1 MAISINDRQLITQF
15 ITNTQNLNVNLPT
28 NGGGCANLVRGI
40 IEQATGKRISVN
52 PFGASLESMIQ
63 KINTYH
69 DLAKC
74 NNGDILYFVHLPN
87 AAVNLHQTI
96 HYAIFCNVNN
106 AGVQKNVIG
115 INGLADLSFS
125 PTAYHGV
132 VASVISPG
140 NFNGVGQVIYDT
152 ASINDDPGQ
161 GDDGGDEYEYV
172 DDRYDNGISCEE
184 YLTNYRG
191 IPFKK
196 DSEGNS
202 LSVISGVSS
211 VIEAEDFDDGGQDIS
226 FSFKNS
232 MAGNYK
238 DYRTEKGVA
247 ISKSGEVINIGN
259 VNNGDWLCYTL
270 QINQAGAYSID
281 TYCVSGGGKTSF
293 YFEVDG
299 KSAGQIV
306 ESPEDEWSVYSHS
319 VKVTNV
325 QLSEGRHVLR
335 WCTTGSMNLDKF
347 VFTRTGEYTG
357 DKVDGSQFEYPRYGY
372 YEHNPLFVDF
382 SSQMYQNSFTG
393 TLYTADPSAHV
404 WADGRLYVYAS
415 HDMEPTQGCDRM
427 DRYHV
432 FSTTDMKNWTDHGEI
447 MNSATVKAHVGMG
460 IDGFMWAPDC
470 AYNKEEQLYYFYFP
484 HKIDANTW
492 RIFVATSK
500 EPAAKF
506 RVKGVIDGI
515 PSTIDPCVFVDDD
528 GQPYIYTSGAGK
540 GCWGAKLR
548 KDDWTKLDGVM
559 SPLSGFTD
567 FHEAPWVHK
576 YKGNYYLSHS
586 DNHAGSQGGN
596 RMQYSMSNN
605 PLGPFTPCG
614 AYMYPHGE
622 ETAHGSIVEYKGRWY
637 SFYHTANYSGKGALR
652 SVCVDPIEYDQN
664 NKLKM
669 VQNWG
674 SPRSGRAVEVRMTP
688 SVVIQAENYNTGG
701 EHYGYHKNPLEGGMQ
716 QETQNGI
723 TYLKD
728 MKSGE
733 WVRYSINVKEAGR
746 YGITCRMFQKR
757 SGGKFRIA
765 VNGVYKTGE
774 IVLSGSAGVWNETL
788 VYPIELETGEQYID
802 FRIKSGDIDID
813 WIKFGAGH
821 SQVPGIIQA
830 EDFDDGQYSFKNASS
845 GNFKSYRSDQGVAIS
860 ASNNIVHISNTSGG
874 DWIQYTF
881 NVQEKVST
889 VKVRAAA
896 EKDGKFA
903 LSFDGGAQLNP
914 VATTTG
920 NWTTYNDFTVSNLQL
935 SAGTHTM
942 KIHILSPM
950 NIDWFEFR

>member
-1 MAISINDRQLITQF
+1 MRHNLLFALRYFLPLFFSGLVV
-15 ITNTQNLNVNLPT
+15 LNVA
-28 NGGGCANLVRGI
+28 CKEER
-40 IEQATGKRISVN
+40 S
-52 PFGASLESMIQ
+52 
-63 KINTYH
+63 
-69 DLAKC
+69 
-74 NNGDILYFVHLPN
+74 
-87 AAVNLHQTI
+87 
-96 HYAIFCNVNN
+96 
-106 AGVQKNVIG
+106 
-115 INGLADLSFS
+115 
-125 PTAYHGV
+125 
-132 VASVISPG
+132 
-140 NFNGVGQVIYDT
+140 
-152 ASINDDPGQ
+152 SINDDSGKD
-161 GDDGGDEYEYV
+161 GDSDDEYEYV

-184 YLTNYRG
+184 YLANYRG
-191 IPFKK
+191 VPFKK
-196 DSEGNS
+196 DQEGNS
-202 LSVISGVSS
+202 LFVISGVPAT
-211 VIEAEDFDDGGQDIS
+211 IEAEDFDDGGQDIS
-226 FSFKNS
+226 FNFKNS
-232 MAGNYK
+232 TAGNYK

-247 ISKSGEVINIGN
+247 ISKSGTVINIGN
-259 VNNGDWLCYTL
+259 INNGDWLCYTL
-270 QINQAGAYSID
+270 QVTQAGAYSIE

-306 ESPEDEWSVYSHS
+306 DSPEDDWSVFSHS

-325 QLSEGRHVLR
+325 QLSEGKHVLR
-335 WCTTGSMNLDKF
+335 WYTTGSINLDKF

-372 YEHNPLFVDF
+372 YEHNPLFVNF
-382 SSQMYQNSFTG
+382 SSQMFQNSFTG

-470 AYNKEEQLYYFYFP
+470 AYNKEDQLYYFYFP

-559 SPLSGFTD
+559 MPLTGFTD

-576 YKGNYYLSHS
+576 YKGKYYLSHS
-586 DNHAGSQGGN
+586 DNHAASQGGN

-605 PLGPFTPCG
+605 PLGPYTPCG

-622 ETAHGSIVEYKGRWY
+622 ETAHGSIVEYNGRWY
-637 SFYHTANYSGKGALR
+637 SFYHTANHSGKGALR

-669 VQNWG
+669 VRNWG
-674 SPRSGRAVEVRMTP
+674 ISRSGKAVEVKMSP
-688 SVVIQAENYNTGG
+688 SVVIQAEDYNAGG
-701 EHYGYHKNPLEGGMQ
+701 EHYGYHKNPSEGGMK
-716 QETQNGI
+716 QETQNGV
-723 TYLKD
+723 TYLKG

-733 WVRYSINVKEAGR
+733 WVRYSINVREAGR

-765 VNGVYKTGE
+765 INGVYKTGE
-774 IVLSGSAGVWNETL
+774 ISLSGSAGVWNETF
-788 VYPIELETGEQYID
+788 VYPVELETGEQYID
-802 FRIKSGDIDID
+802 FRIKGGDIDMD
-813 WIKFGAGH
+813 WIKFGAGY
-821 SQVPGIIQA
+821 SQVPGVIQA
-830 EDFDDGQYSFKNASS
+830 EDFDEGQYSFNNGSS

-860 ASNNIVHISNTSGG
+860 ASNNVVHISNTSGG

-881 NVQEKVST
+881 NVQEKISS

-896 EKDGKFA
+896 ENGGKFA
-903 LSFDGGAQLNP
+903 LSFDGGTQLDA
-914 VATTTG
+914 VSTTTG
-920 NWTTYNDFTVSNLQL
+920 NWNTYNDFTVSNVQL
-935 SAGTHTM
+935 SPGTHTM
-942 KIHILSPM
+942 KIHILSAL

>member
-1 MAISINDRQLITQF
+1 MRHNLLFALRYFLPLFFSGLVV
-15 ITNTQNLNVNLPT
+15 LNVA
-28 NGGGCANLVRGI
+28 CKEER
-40 IEQATGKRISVN
+40 S
-52 PFGASLESMIQ
+52 
-63 KINTYH
+63 
-69 DLAKC
+69 
-74 NNGDILYFVHLPN
+74 
-87 AAVNLHQTI
+87 
-96 HYAIFCNVNN
+96 
-106 AGVQKNVIG
+106 
-115 INGLADLSFS
+115 
-125 PTAYHGV
+125 
-132 VASVISPG
+132 
-140 NFNGVGQVIYDT
+140 
-152 ASINDDPGQ
+152 SINDDSGKD
-161 GDDGGDEYEYV
+161 GDSDDEYEYV

-184 YLTNYRG
+184 YLANYRG
-191 IPFKK
+191 VPFKK
-196 DSEGNS
+196 DQEGNS
-202 LSVISGVSS
+202 LFVISGVPAT
-211 VIEAEDFDDGGQDIS
+211 IEAEDFDDGGQDIS
-226 FSFKNS
+226 FNFKNS
-232 MAGNYK
+232 TAGNYK

-247 ISKSGEVINIGN
+247 ISKSGTVINIGN
-259 VNNGDWLCYTL
+259 INNGDWLCYTL
-270 QINQAGAYSID
+270 QVTQAGAYSIE

-306 ESPEDEWSVYSHS
+306 DSPEDDWSVFSHS

-325 QLSEGRHVLR
+325 QLSEGKHVLM
-335 WCTTGSMNLDKF
+335 WYTTGSINLDKF

-372 YEHNPLFVDF
+372 YEHNPLFVNF
-382 SSQMYQNSFTG
+382 SSQMFQNSFTG

-470 AYNKEEQLYYFYFP
+470 AYNKEDQLYYFYFP

-559 SPLSGFTD
+559 MPLTGFTD

-576 YKGNYYLSHS
+576 YRGKYYLSHS
-586 DNHAGSQGGN
+586 DNHAASQGGN

-605 PLGPFTPCG
+605 PLGPYTPCG

-622 ETAHGSIVEYKGRWY
+622 ETAHGSIVEYNGRWY
-637 SFYHTANYSGKGALR
+637 SFYHTANHSGKGALR

-669 VQNWG
+669 VRNWG
-674 SPRSGRAVEVRMTP
+674 IPRSGKAVEVKMSP
-688 SVVIQAENYNTGG
+688 SVVIQAEDYNAGG
-701 EHYGYHKNPLEGGMQ
+701 EHYGYHKNPSEGGMK
-716 QETQNGI
+716 QETQNGV
-723 TYLKD
+723 TYLKG

-733 WVRYSINVKEAGR
+733 WVRYSINVREAGR

-765 VNGVYKTGE
+765 INGVYKTGE
-774 IVLSGSAGVWNETL
+774 ISLSGSAGVWNETF
-788 VYPIELETGEQYID
+788 VYPVELEAGEQYID
-802 FRIKSGDIDID
+802 FRIKGGDIDMD
-813 WIKFGAGH
+813 WIKFGAGY
-821 SQVPGIIQA
+821 SQVPGVIQA
-830 EDFDDGQYSFKNASS
+830 EDFDEGQYSFNNGSS

-860 ASNNIVHISNTSGG
+860 ASNNVVHISNTSGG

-881 NVQEKVST
+881 NVQEKISS

-896 EKDGKFA
+896 ENGGKFA
-903 LSFDGGAQLNP
+903 LSFDGGTQLDA
-914 VATTTG
+914 VSTTTG
-920 NWTTYNDFTVSNLQL
+920 NWNTYNDFTVSNVQL
-935 SAGTHTM
+935 SPGTHTM
-942 KIHILSPM
+942 KIHILSAL

>member
-1 MAISINDRQLITQF
+1 MRHNLLFALRYFLPLFFSGLVV
-15 ITNTQNLNVNLPT
+15 LNVA
-28 NGGGCANLVRGI
+28 CKEER
-40 IEQATGKRISVN
+40 S
-52 PFGASLESMIQ
+52 
-63 KINTYH
+63 
-69 DLAKC
+69 
-74 NNGDILYFVHLPN
+74 
-87 AAVNLHQTI
+87 
-96 HYAIFCNVNN
+96 
-106 AGVQKNVIG
+106 
-115 INGLADLSFS
+115 
-125 PTAYHGV
+125 
-132 VASVISPG
+132 
-140 NFNGVGQVIYDT
+140 
-152 ASINDDPGQ
+152 SINDDSGKD
-161 GDDGGDEYEYV
+161 GDSDDEYEYV

-184 YLTNYRG
+184 YLANYRG
-191 IPFKK
+191 VPFKK
-196 DSEGNS
+196 DQEGNS
-202 LSVISGVSS
+202 LFVISGVPAT
-211 VIEAEDFDDGGQDIS
+211 IEAEDFDDGGQDIS
-226 FSFKNS
+226 FNFKNS
-232 MAGNYK
+232 TAGNYK

-247 ISKSGEVINIGN
+247 ISKSGTVINIGN
-259 VNNGDWLCYTL
+259 INNGDWLCYTL
-270 QINQAGAYSID
+270 QVTQAGAYSIE

-306 ESPEDEWSVYSHS
+306 DSPEDDWSVFSHS

-325 QLSEGRHVLR
+325 QLSEGKHVLR
-335 WCTTGSMNLDKF
+335 WYTTGSINLDKF

-372 YEHNPLFVDF
+372 YEHNPLFVNF
-382 SSQMYQNSFTG
+382 SSQMFQNSFTG

-470 AYNKEEQLYYFYFP
+470 AYNKEDQLYYFYFP

-559 SPLSGFTD
+559 SPLTGFTD

-576 YKGNYYLSHS
+576 YRGKYYLSHS
-586 DNHAGSQGGN
+586 DNHAASQGGN

-605 PLGPFTPCG
+605 PLGPYTPCG

-622 ETAHGSIVEYKGRWY
+622 ETAHGSIVEYNGRWY
-637 SFYHTANYSGKGALR
+637 SFYHTANHSGKGALR

-669 VQNWG
+669 VRNWG
-674 SPRSGRAVEVRMTP
+674 IPRSGKAVEVKMSP
-688 SVVIQAENYNTGG
+688 SVVIQAEDYNAGG
-701 EHYGYHKNPLEGGMQ
+701 EHYGYHKNPSEGGMK
-716 QETQNGI
+716 QETQNGV
-723 TYLKD
+723 TYLKG

-733 WVRYSINVKEAGR
+733 WVRYSINVREAGR

-765 VNGVYKTGE
+765 INGVYKTGE
-774 IVLSGSAGVWNETL
+774 ISLSGSAGVWNETF
-788 VYPIELETGEQYID
+788 VYPVELEAGEQYID
-802 FRIKSGDIDID
+802 FRIKGGDIDMD
-813 WIKFGAGH
+813 WIKFGAGYQRNGLACAERR
-821 SQVPGIIQA
+821 SFADGCCSVILYTCVKRII
-830 EDFDDGQYSFKNASS
+830 FLRKILYKFCKMYYNNS
-845 GNFKSYRSDQGVAIS
+845 I
-860 ASNNIVHISNTSGG
+860 NIV
-874 DWIQYTF
+874 F
-881 NVQEKVST
+881 
-889 VKVRAAA
+889 
-896 EKDGKFA
+896 
-903 LSFDGGAQLNP
+903 GA
-914 VATTTG
+914 G
-920 NWTTYNDFTVSNLQL
+920 
-935 SAGTHTM
+935 
-942 KIHILSPM
+942 
-950 NIDWFEFR
+950 

>member
-1 MAISINDRQLITQF
+1 MRHNLLFALRYFLPLFFSGLVV
-15 ITNTQNLNVNLPT
+15 LNVA
-28 NGGGCANLVRGI
+28 CKEER
-40 IEQATGKRISVN
+40 S
-52 PFGASLESMIQ
+52 
-63 KINTYH
+63 
-69 DLAKC
+69 
-74 NNGDILYFVHLPN
+74 
-87 AAVNLHQTI
+87 
-96 HYAIFCNVNN
+96 
-106 AGVQKNVIG
+106 
-115 INGLADLSFS
+115 
-125 PTAYHGV
+125 
-132 VASVISPG
+132 
-140 NFNGVGQVIYDT
+140 
-152 ASINDDPGQ
+152 SINDDSGKD
-161 GDDGGDEYEYV
+161 GDSDDEYEYV

-184 YLTNYRG
+184 YLANYRG
-191 IPFKK
+191 VPFKK
-196 DSEGNS
+196 DQEGNS
-202 LSVISGVSS
+202 LFVISGVPAT
-211 VIEAEDFDDGGQDIS
+211 IEAEDFDDGGQDIS
-226 FSFKNS
+226 FNFKNS
-232 MAGNYK
+232 TAGNYK

-247 ISKSGEVINIGN
+247 ISKSGTVINIGN
-259 VNNGDWLCYTL
+259 INNGDWLCYTL
-270 QINQAGAYSID
+270 QVTQAGAYSIE

-306 ESPEDEWSVYSHS
+306 DSPEDDWSVFSHS

-325 QLSEGRHVLR
+325 QLSEGKHVLR
-335 WCTTGSMNLDKF
+335 WYTTGSINLDKF

-372 YEHNPLFVDF
+372 YEHNPLFVNF
-382 SSQMYQNSFTG
+382 SSQMFQNSFTG

-470 AYNKEEQLYYFYFP
+470 AYNKEDQLYYFYFP

-559 SPLSGFTD
+559 TPLTGFTD

-576 YKGNYYLSHS
+576 YKGKYYLSHS
-586 DNHAGSQGGN
+586 DNHAASQGGN

-605 PLGPFTPCG
+605 PLGPYTPCG

-622 ETAHGSIVEYKGRWY
+622 ETAHGSIVEYNGRWY
-637 SFYHTANYSGKGALR
+637 SFYHTANHSGKGALR

-669 VQNWG
+669 VRNWG
-674 SPRSGRAVEVRMTP
+674 IPRSGKAVEVKMSP
-688 SVVIQAENYNTGG
+688 SVVIQAEDYNAGG
-701 EHYGYHKNPLEGGMQ
+701 EHYGYHKNPSEGGMK
-716 QETQNGI
+716 QETQNGV
-723 TYLKD
+723 TYLKG

-733 WVRYSINVKEAGR
+733 WVRYSINVREAGR

-765 VNGVYKTGE
+765 INGVYKTGE
-774 IVLSGSAGVWNETL
+774 ISLSGSAGVWNETF
-788 VYPIELETGEQYID
+788 VYPVELETGEQYID
-802 FRIKSGDIDID
+802 FRIKGGDIDMD
-813 WIKFGAGH
+813 WIKFGAGY
-821 SQVPGIIQA
+821 SQVPGVIQA
-830 EDFDDGQYSFKNASS
+830 EDFDEGQYSFKNGSS

-860 ASNNIVHISNTSGG
+860 ASNNVVHISNTSGG

-881 NVQEKVST
+881 NVQEKISS

-896 EKDGKFA
+896 ENGGKFA
-903 LSFDGGAQLNP
+903 LSFDGGTQLDA
-914 VATTTG
+914 VSTTTG
-920 NWTTYNDFTVSNLQL
+920 NWNTYNDFTVSNVQL
-935 SAGTHTM
+935 SPGTHTM
-942 KIHILSPM
+942 KIHILSAL

>member
-1 MAISINDRQLITQF
+1 MGH
-15 ITNTQNLNVNLPT
+15 NLLFALRYFLLLFL
-28 NGGGCANLVRGI
+28 GG
-40 IEQATGKRISVN
+40 
-52 PFGASLESMIQ
+52 MIALNSC
-63 KINTYH
+63 KEER
-69 DLAKC
+69 
-74 NNGDILYFVHLPN
+74 
-87 AAVNLHQTI
+87 
-96 HYAIFCNVNN
+96 
-106 AGVQKNVIG
+106 
-115 INGLADLSFS
+115 
-125 PTAYHGV
+125 
-132 VASVISPG
+132 
-140 NFNGVGQVIYDT
+140 

-335 WCTTGSMNLDKF
+335 WCTTGNMNLDKF

-393 TLYTADPSAHV
+393 TLYTADPSARV

-802 FRIKSGDIDID
+802 FRIKSRDIDID

>member
-1 MAISINDRQLITQF
+1 MRHNLLFALRYFLPLFFSGLVV
-15 ITNTQNLNVNLPT
+15 LNVA
-28 NGGGCANLVRGI
+28 CKEER
-40 IEQATGKRISVN
+40 S
-52 PFGASLESMIQ
+52 
-63 KINTYH
+63 
-69 DLAKC
+69 
-74 NNGDILYFVHLPN
+74 
-87 AAVNLHQTI
+87 
-96 HYAIFCNVNN
+96 
-106 AGVQKNVIG
+106 
-115 INGLADLSFS
+115 
-125 PTAYHGV
+125 
-132 VASVISPG
+132 
-140 NFNGVGQVIYDT
+140 
-152 ASINDDPGQ
+152 SINDDSGKD
-161 GDDGGDEYEYV
+161 GDSDDEYEYV

-184 YLTNYRG
+184 YLANYRG
-191 IPFKK
+191 VPFKK
-196 DSEGNS
+196 DQEGNS
-202 LSVISGVSS
+202 LFVISGVPAT
-211 VIEAEDFDDGGQDIS
+211 IEAEDFDDGGQDIS
-226 FSFKNS
+226 FNFKNS
-232 MAGNYK
+232 TAGNYK

-247 ISKSGEVINIGN
+247 ISKSGTVINIGN
-259 VNNGDWLCYTL
+259 INNGDWLCYTL
-270 QINQAGAYSID
+270 QVTQAGAYSIE

-306 ESPEDEWSVYSHS
+306 DSPEDDWSVFSHS

-325 QLSEGRHVLR
+325 QLSEGKHVLR
-335 WCTTGSMNLDKF
+335 WYTTGSINLDKF

-372 YEHNPLFVDF
+372 YEHNPLFVNF
-382 SSQMYQNSFTG
+382 SSQMFQNSFTG

-404 WADGRLYVYAS
+404 WANGRLYVYAS

-470 AYNKEEQLYYFYFP
+470 AYNKEDQLYYFYFP

-559 SPLSGFTD
+559 TPLTGFTD

-576 YKGNYYLSHS
+576 YKGKYYLSHS
-586 DNHAGSQGGN
+586 DNHAASQGGN

-605 PLGPFTPCG
+605 PLGPYTPCG

-622 ETAHGSIVEYKGRWY
+622 ETAHGSIVEYNGRWY
-637 SFYHTANYSGKGALR
+637 SFYHTANHSGKGALR

-674 SPRSGRAVEVRMTP
+674 IPRSGKAVEVKMSP
-688 SVVIQAENYNTGG
+688 SVVIQAEDYNAGG
-701 EHYGYHKNPLEGGMQ
+701 EHDGYHKNPSEGGMK
-716 QETQNGI
+716 QETQNGV
-723 TYLKD
+723 TYLKG

-733 WVRYSINVKEAGR
+733 WVRYSINVREAGR

-765 VNGVYKTGE
+765 INGVYKTGE
-774 IVLSGSAGVWNETL
+774 ISLSGSAGVWNETF
-788 VYPIELETGEQYID
+788 VYPVELEAGEQYID
-802 FRIKSGDIDID
+802 FRIKGGDIDMD
-813 WIKFGAGH
+813 WIKFGAGY
-821 SQVPGIIQA
+821 SQVPGVIQA
-830 EDFDDGQYSFKNASS
+830 EDFDEGQYSFNNGSS

-860 ASNNIVHISNTSGG
+860 ASNNVVHISNTSGG

-881 NVQEKVST
+881 NVQEKISS

-896 EKDGKFA
+896 ENGGKFA
-903 LSFDGGAQLNP
+903 LSFDGGTQLDA
-914 VATTTG
+914 VSTTTG
-920 NWTTYNDFTVSNLQL
+920 NWNTYNDFTVSNVQL
-935 SAGTHTM
+935 SPGTHTM
-942 KIHILSPM
+942 KIHILSAL

>member
-1 MAISINDRQLITQF
+1 MRHNSLFALRCFLPLFFSGLVV
-15 ITNTQNLNVNLPT
+15 LNVA
-28 NGGGCANLVRGI
+28 CKEER
-40 IEQATGKRISVN
+40 S
-52 PFGASLESMIQ
+52 
-63 KINTYH
+63 
-69 DLAKC
+69 
-74 NNGDILYFVHLPN
+74 
-87 AAVNLHQTI
+87 
-96 HYAIFCNVNN
+96 
-106 AGVQKNVIG
+106 
-115 INGLADLSFS
+115 
-125 PTAYHGV
+125 
-132 VASVISPG
+132 
-140 NFNGVGQVIYDT
+140 
-152 ASINDDPGQ
+152 SINDDSGKD
-161 GDDGGDEYEYV
+161 GDSDDEYEYV
-172 DDRYDNGISCEE
+172 DDSYDNGISCEE
-184 YLTNYRG
+184 YLADYRG
-191 IPFKK
+191 VPFKK
-196 DSEGNS
+196 DPEGNS
-202 LSVISGVSS
+202 LFVISGVPAT
-211 VIEAEDFDDGGQDIS
+211 IEAEDFDDGGQDIS
-226 FSFKNS
+226 FNFKNS
-232 MAGNYK
+232 TAGNYK
-238 DYRTEKGVA
+238 DYRPEKGVA
-247 ISKSGEVINIGN
+247 ISKNGTIINIGN

-270 QINQAGAYSID
+270 QVTQAGAYSIE

-306 ESPEDEWSVYSHS
+306 DSPEDDWDVFSHS

-325 QLSEGRHVLR
+325 QLSEGKHVLR
-335 WCTTGSMNLDKF
+335 WYTTGSINLDKF

-372 YEHNPLFVDF
+372 YEHNPLFVNF
-382 SSQMYQNSFTG
+382 SSQMFQNSFTG

-415 HDMEPTQGCDRM
+415 HDMEPAQGCDRM

-470 AYNKEEQLYYFYFP
+470 AYNKEDQLYYFYFP

-559 SPLSGFTD
+559 TPLTGFTD

-576 YKGNYYLSHS
+576 YKGKYYLSHS
-586 DNHAGSQGGN
+586 DNHAASQGGN

-605 PLGPFTPCG
+605 PLGPYTPCG

-622 ETAHGSIVEYKGRWY
+622 ETAHGSIVEYNGRWY
-637 SFYHTANYSGKGALR
+637 SFYHTANHSGKGALR

-674 SPRSGRAVEVRMTP
+674 TPRSGKAVEVKMSP
-688 SVVIQAENYNTGG
+688 SVVIQAEDYNAGG
-701 EHYGYHKNPLEGGMQ
+701 EHYGYHKNPSEGGMK
-716 QETQNGI
+716 QEIQNGV
-723 TYLKD
+723 TYLKG

-733 WVRYSINVKEAGR
+733 WVRYSINVREAGR

-757 SGGKFRIA
+757 LGGKFRIA
-765 VNGVYKTGE
+765 INGVYKTGE
-774 IVLSGSAGVWNETL
+774 ISLSGSVGVWNETF
-788 VYPIELETGEQYID
+788 VYPVELEAGEQYID
-802 FRIKSGDIDID
+802 FRIKGGDIDMD

-821 SQVPGIIQA
+821 SQVPGVIQA
-830 EDFDDGQYSFKNASS
+830 EDFDDGQYSFKNGSS

-860 ASNNIVHISNTSGG
+860 ASNNVVHISNTTGG

-881 NVQEKVST
+881 NVQEKISS

-896 EKDGKFA
+896 ESGGKFA
-903 LSFDGGAQLNP
+903 LSFDGGTQLDA
-914 VATTTG
+914 VSTTTG
-920 NWTTYNDFTVSNLQL
+920 NWNTYNDFTVSNVQL
-935 SAGTHTM
+935 SPGTHTM
-942 KIHILSPM
+942 KIHILSAL
-950 NIDWFEFR
+950 NIDWFELR

>member
-1 MAISINDRQLITQF
+1 MGH
-15 ITNTQNLNVNLPT
+15 NLLFALRYFLPLFL
-28 NGGGCANLVRGI
+28 GG
-40 IEQATGKRISVN
+40 
-52 PFGASLESMIQ
+52 MIALNSC
-63 KINTYH
+63 KEER
-69 DLAKC
+69 
-74 NNGDILYFVHLPN
+74 
-87 AAVNLHQTI
+87 
-96 HYAIFCNVNN
+96 
-106 AGVQKNVIG
+106 
-115 INGLADLSFS
+115 
-125 PTAYHGV
+125 
-132 VASVISPG
+132 
-140 NFNGVGQVIYDT
+140 

-733 WVRYSINVKEAGR
+733 WVHYSINVKEAGR

>member
-1 MAISINDRQLITQF
+1 MRHNLLFALRYFLPLFFSGLVV
-15 ITNTQNLNVNLPT
+15 LNVA
-28 NGGGCANLVRGI
+28 CKEER
-40 IEQATGKRISVN
+40 S
-52 PFGASLESMIQ
+52 
-63 KINTYH
+63 
-69 DLAKC
+69 
-74 NNGDILYFVHLPN
+74 
-87 AAVNLHQTI
+87 
-96 HYAIFCNVNN
+96 
-106 AGVQKNVIG
+106 
-115 INGLADLSFS
+115 
-125 PTAYHGV
+125 
-132 VASVISPG
+132 
-140 NFNGVGQVIYDT
+140 
-152 ASINDDPGQ
+152 SINDDSGKD
-161 GDDGGDEYEYV
+161 GDSDDEYEYV

-184 YLTNYRG
+184 YLANYRG
-191 IPFKK
+191 VPFKK
-196 DSEGNS
+196 DQEGNS
-202 LSVISGVSS
+202 LFVISGVPAT
-211 VIEAEDFDDGGQDIS
+211 IEAEDFDDGGQDIS
-226 FSFKNS
+226 FNFKNS
-232 MAGNYK
+232 TAGNYK

-247 ISKSGEVINIGN
+247 ISKSGTVINIGN
-259 VNNGDWLCYTL
+259 INNGDWLCYTL
-270 QINQAGAYSID
+270 QVTQAGAYSIE

-306 ESPEDEWSVYSHS
+306 DSPEDDWSVFSHS

-325 QLSEGRHVLR
+325 QLSEGKHVLR
-335 WCTTGSMNLDKF
+335 WYTTGSINLDKF

-372 YEHNPLFVDF
+372 YEYNPLFVNF
-382 SSQMYQNSFTG
+382 SSQMFQNSFTG

-470 AYNKEEQLYYFYFP
+470 AYNKEDQLYYFYFP

-559 SPLSGFTD
+559 TPLTGFTD

-576 YKGNYYLSHS
+576 YKGKYYLSHS
-586 DNHAGSQGGN
+586 DNHAASQGGN

-605 PLGPFTPCG
+605 PLGPYTPCG

-622 ETAHGSIVEYKGRWY
+622 ETAHGSIVEYNGRWY
-637 SFYHTANYSGKGALR
+637 SFYHTANHSGKGALR

-669 VQNWG
+669 VRNWG
-674 SPRSGRAVEVRMTP
+674 IPRSGKAVEVKMSP
-688 SVVIQAENYNTGG
+688 SVVIQAEDYNAGG
-701 EHYGYHKNPLEGGMQ
+701 EHYGYHKNPSEGGMK
-716 QETQNGI
+716 QETQNGV
-723 TYLKD
+723 TYLKG

-733 WVRYSINVKEAGR
+733 WVRYSINVREAGR

-765 VNGVYKTGE
+765 INGVYKTGE
-774 IVLSGSAGVWNETL
+774 ISLSGSAGVWNETF
-788 VYPIELETGEQYID
+788 VYPVELEAGEQYID
-802 FRIKSGDIDID
+802 FRIKGGDIDMD
-813 WIKFGAGH
+813 WIKFGAGY
-821 SQVPGIIQA
+821 SQVPGVIQA
-830 EDFDDGQYSFKNASS
+830 EDFDEGQYSFKNGSS

-860 ASNNIVHISNTSGG
+860 ASNNVVHISNTSGG

-881 NVQEKVST
+881 NVQEKISS

-896 EKDGKFA
+896 ENGGKFA
-903 LSFDGGAQLNP
+903 LSFDGGTQLDA
-914 VATTTG
+914 VSTTTG
-920 NWTTYNDFTVSNLQL
+920 NWNTYNDFTVSNVQL
-935 SAGTHTM
+935 SPGTHTM
-942 KIHILSPM
+942 KIHILSAL